1 MCRSYKPPDWLSPV
15 CAVLTFFI
23 FCLSIAALGIWDGIR
38 TAEQRTRPQIVE
50 EPDPDTAED
59 ALPQSYVTG

>member
-1 MCRSYKPPDWLSPV
+1 MCRDYGPPGWPIGVWIS
-15 CAVLTFFI
+15 CSFFILTFSVFI
-23 FCLSIAALGIWDGIR
+23 KQAR
-38 TAEQRTRPQIVE
+38 ERTRPQIVE